1 MQMNR
6 LLLMVLA
13 LAVVPAHAQLY
24 KWTDAN
30 GKVHYS
36 DRPQDGANAKAVTV
50 PRAGATGSAGTAG
63 PATPAGGDDWR
74 ERERESRE
82 RLVKQQQEERRAA
95 AAAAQQAKKEPYN
108 PSMHKS
114 DKPMTDDEMCT
125 RDAQQ
130 IAYSEK
136 AKRLAFNRANGTSGV
151 ASEEETREIIRQR
164 KENHALLCGPGQR
177 RR

>member
-1 MQMNR
+1 
-6 LLLMVLA
+6 MVLA
-13 LAVVPAHAQLY
+13 LAVLPAHAQLY

-36 DRPQDGANAKAVTV
+36 DRPQDGADVKAV
-50 PRAGATGSAGTAG
+50 PRAATSGSTGSNGSAGA
-63 PATPAGGDDWR
+63 AGGDDWR
-74 ERERESRE
+74 ERERASRE
-82 RLVKQQQEERRAA
+82 RRVKQQQEERRTAA
-95 AAAAQQAKKEPYN
+95 GAAQQANREPYN
-108 PSMHKS
+108 PSMNKS
-114 DKPMTDDEMCT
+114 DKPMTDDEMCA

-136 AKRLAFNRANGTSGV
+136 AKRLAFNRSNGTGAV
-151 ASEEETREIIRQR
+151 ASEEETREIVRQR

>member
-1 MQMNR
+1 MKQ
-6 LLLMVLA
+6 LLLVVLA
-13 LAVVPAHAQLY
+13 LAVLPAHAQLY

-36 DRPQDGANAKAVTV
+36 DHPQDGANAKAVTV
-50 PRAGATGSAGTAG
+50 PRAAPAG
-63 PATPAGGDDWR
+63 PAGAAAGDDWR

-82 RLVKQQQEERRAA
+82 RLVKRQQDERRADA
-95 AAAAQQAKKEPYN
+95 VAAAQAARQPYN

-114 DKPMTDDEMCT
+114 DKPMTDDDMCT

-130 IAYSEK
+130 IAFSEK
-136 AKRLAFNRANGTSGV
+136 AKRLAFNRSNGTSAV
-151 ASEEETREIIRQR
+151 ASEEETREIVRQR
-164 KENHALLCGPGQR
+164 KENHALLCGPNQR

>member
-1 MQMNR
+1 M
-6 LLLMVLA
+6 LA
-13 LAVVPAHAQLY
+13 FAAWVVP
-24 KWTDAN
+24 
-30 GKVHYS
+30 
-36 DRPQDGANAKAVTV
+36 
-50 PRAGATGSAGTAG
+50 GATA
-63 PATPAGGDDWR
+63 GDDWR

-82 RLVKQQQEERRAA
+82 RLVKRQQEERRADA
-95 AAAAQQAKKEPYN
+95 AAAAQAAKQPYN

-136 AKRLAFNRANGTSGV
+136 AKRLAFNRANGTSSV
-151 ASEEETREIIRQR
+151 ASEEETREIVRQR

>member
-1 MQMNR
+1 MQR
-6 LLLMVLA
+6 FLWMVLA
-13 LAVVPAHAQLY
+13 LAALPAHAQLY

-36 DRPQDGANAKAVTV
+36 DRPQDGVDVKAV
-50 PRAGATGSAGTAG
+50 PRAATSGSTGS
-63 PATPAGGDDWR
+63 AGGDDWR
-74 ERERESRE
+74 ERERASRE
-82 RLVKQQQEERRAA
+82 RLVKQQQEERRTAA
-95 AAAAQQAKKEPYN
+95 RAAQQANKEPYN

-136 AKRLAFNRANGTSGV
+136 AKRLAFNRANGASSV
-151 ASEEETREIIRQR
+151 ASEEETREIVRQR